1 MDFQKWPWQCQRVCR
16 YPRYRKIFPTMELTF
31 ECVIGN
37 DYEVSSKSQWRNR
50 IRIKYCRDTGC
61 IIPCSYK
68 KYYKTKVG
76 TLKSTSLQVFS
87 ISFSGDPVRIWP
99 LRGRGIAVRVLQHK
113 RDSEGGGWG
122 LPLHLLP
129 GRGRG
134 RPGSL
139 PGAVLPQLL
148 GHVCGRHKLV
158 HGE

>member
-1 MDFQKWPWQCQRVCR
+1 MDSQKWPWQCQRVYR

-76 TLKSTSLQVFS
+76 TLKSTRKYWEKKSKTLEKKCLYLLTSTLPCMKLLSPPMQS
-87 ISFSGDPVRIWP
+87 SY
-99 LRGRGIAVRVLQHK
+99 LQHNASVSTLQHAAPSPYQW
-113 RDSEGGGWG
+113 RFVFLS
-122 LPLHLLP
+122 LH
-129 GRGRG
+129 
-134 RPGSL
+134 
-139 PGAVLPQLL
+139 
-148 GHVCGRHKLV
+148 
-158 HGE
+158 